1 VSDWTS
7 QPLGQDHDLA
17 HLDCGRDVL
26 DRWLLHGA
34 LRAQAAGVAHTTVW
48 TRPDDL
54 VAVAFYAIAPTQFI
68 RTDLSSRSLSAGYS
82 TIPGY
87 LLARLALSQALHGQG
102 LGKHLL
108 LDALERIVAAA
119 TNAGGRLIA
128 VDTIDDAVHHF
139 YRHHDFQPIQGSR
152 RLVMKIATARAALER
167 GAPPPHDRAS

>member
-7 QPLGQDHDLA
+7 QPLREHHVLA
-17 HLDCGRDVL
+17 QLDCGRDEL
-26 DRWLLHGA
+26 DRWLLHEA
-34 LRAQAAGVAHTTVW
+34 MRAQAAGIAHTTVW

-54 VAVAFYAIAPTQFI
+54 VVVAFYAIAPTQFM

-82 TIPGY
+82 AIPGY

-102 LGKHLL
+102 LGTHLL

-119 TNAGGRLIA
+119 TNAGGRLIG
-128 VDTIDDAVHHF
+128 VDALDDAAHRF

-152 RLVMKIATARAALER
+152 RLVMKIATARAALDR
-167 GAPPPHDRAS
+167 GAPPSA

>member
-7 QPLGQDHDLA
+7 QRLGEHHDLA
-17 HLDCGRDVL
+17 QLDCGHDEL
-26 DRWLLHGA
+26 DQWLLHEA
-34 LRAQAAGVAHTTVW
+34 LRAQAAGTAHTTVW

-54 VAVAFYAIAPTQFI
+54 VVVAFYAIAPTQFM
-68 RTDLSSRSLSAGYS
+68 RTDLPSRSFSAGYS

-87 LLARLALSQALHGQG
+87 LIARLALNQTLHRQD
-102 LGKHLL
+102 LGTHLL

-128 VDTIDDAVHHF
+128 VDALDDAAHRF

-152 RLVMKIATARAALER
+152 RLVMKIATARAVLLGR
-167 GAPPPHDRAS
+167 